1 MIQFDY
7 LRKECEEL
15 KMKVVT
21 KLVKMDFEVGSIRR
35 DGDRIVISSDPAQS
49 MPAEVYMTPKDV
61 AGMIKAS
68 LNFSVI
74 WYALL
79 FPFLY
84 IKHLKGDSG

>member
-1 MIQFDY
+1 
-7 LRKECEEL
+7 
-15 KMKVVT
+15 MKVVT
-21 KLVKMDFEVGSIRR
+21 KLVKMDFEVGSIKR

-74 WYALL
+74 SYAFL

-84 IKHLKGDSG
+84 LRHLKGDSG